1 MEKQRLPVTAIIIK
15 QGFTEITVSHQVSV
29 KPKIEWL
36 RSSQSCLNAKRWW
49 QH

>member
-1 MEKQRLPVTAIIIK
+1 MEKQRLPVTAIIIQ

-29 KPKIEWL
+29 KLKTERLQI
-36 RSSQSCLNAKRWW
+36 SQSCLNAKRWW